1 MSSTTR
7 TSPTTPAA
15 ADCIDALTAPP
26 TTTPPAR
33 TTRLA
38 IIATKGS
45 LDWAY
50 PPLMMAVQAANKGWD
65 VGVFFTFYGLNIIHK
80 DKHRRLKVSPV
91 GNPAMPM
98 EVPNVVAALPGMTAM
113 ATLMMRRRLRR
124 QQVPSV
130 AELLQLAVERGV
142 KLYPCGFTIDTFGYA
157 ADDFIP
163 GVQPRTGSPD
173 FLEFAKDAD
182 STIFV

>member
-1 MSSTTR
+1 MR
-7 TSPTTPAA
+7 TVDTAVLAT
-15 ADCIDALTAPP
+15 DCIDTLTGPMSELP
-26 TTTPPAR
+26 RVR

-50 PPLMMAVQAANKGWD
+50 PPLMMAIQAANKGWE
-65 VGVFFTFYGLNIIHK
+65 VGVFFTFYGLAIIHK

-98 EVPNVVAALPGMTAM
+98 EVPIVLAALPGMTAV
-113 ATLMMRRRLRR
+113 ATSMMRRRLRR
-124 QQVPSV
+124 QNVPTID
-130 AELLQLAVERGV
+130 ELLRLAVERGV
-142 KLYPCGFTIDTFGYA
+142 KLYPCGFTIDTFGY
-157 ADDFIP
+157 DEGDFIP

>member
-1 MSSTTR
+1 VSTD
-7 TSPTTPAA
+7 
-15 ADCIDALTAPP
+15 DCIATLTAPVSAIVP
-26 TTTPPAR
+26 TT

-50 PPLMMAVQAANKGWD
+50 PPLMMAVQAANKGWE
-65 VGVFFTFYGLNIIHK
+65 VGVFFTFYGLNVIHK
-80 DKHRRLKVSPV
+80 EKHARLKISPV

-98 EVPNVVAALPGMTAM
+98 EVPNVIAALPGMTAM
-113 ATLMMRRRLRR
+113 ATFMMRRRLRK
-124 QQVPSV
+124 QNVPTV
-130 AELLQLAVERGV
+130 DELLRLALERGV

-157 ADDFIP
+157 DHDFIA

-182 STIFV
+182 TTIFV

>member
-1 MSSTTR
+1 MLTETT
-7 TSPTTPAA
+7 TASVAT
-15 ADCIDALTAPP
+15 DCVDALTSPASPDLP
-26 TTTPPAR
+26 TT

-38 IIATKGS
+38 IIATKGA

-65 VGVFFTFYGLNIIHK
+65 VGIFFTFYGLNVIHK

-98 EVPNVVAALPGMTAM
+98 EVPNILAALPGMTAM
-113 ATLMMRRRLRR
+113 ATRMMRRRLRQ
-124 QQVPSV
+124 QQVPTIE
-130 AELLQLAVERGV
+130 ELLHLAIERGV
-142 KLYPCGFTIDTFGYA
+142 KLYPCGFTIDTFGYEEG
-157 ADDFIP
+157 DFIA

-173 FLEFAKDAD
+173 FLEFAKDAN

>member
-1 MSSTTR
+1 MTTAMTRASVATDCVDALSGPASTDL
-7 TSPTTPAA
+7 PTT
-15 ADCIDALTAPP
+15 
-26 TTTPPAR
+26 

-50 PPLMMAVQAANKGWD
+50 PPLMMAVQAANKGWE
-65 VGVFFTFYGLNIIHK
+65 VGVFFTFYGLNVIHK
-80 DKHRRLKVSPV
+80 DKHRSLKVSPV

-98 EVPNVVAALPGMTAM
+98 EVPNIIAALPGMTAM
-113 ATLMMRRRLRR
+113 ATRMMRRRLRK
-124 QQVPSV
+124 QQVPTI
-130 AELLQLAVERGV
+130 AELLSLAVERGV
-142 KLYPCGFTIDTFGYA
+142 KLYPCGFTIDTFGFA
-157 ADDFIP
+157 ESDFID

>member
-1 MSSTTR
+1 MTMSTVSASAPATTD
-7 TSPTTPAA
+7 
-15 ADCIDALTAPP
+15 DCIDALNAPTPSVPP
-26 TTTPPAR
+26 TR

-50 PPLMMAVQAANKGWD
+50 PPLMMAVQAANKGWE
-65 VGVFFTFYGLNIIHK
+65 VGVFFTFYGLNVIHK
-80 DKHRRLKVSPV
+80 DRHRRLKVSPV

-98 EVPNVVAALPGMTAM
+98 AVPTVVAAMPGMTAM
-113 ATLMMRRRLRR
+113 ATWMMRRRLRR
-124 QQVPSV
+124 QNVPTID
-130 AELLQLAVERGV
+130 ELLRLAVERGV

-157 ADDFIP
+157 EGDFID

-173 FLEFAKDAD
+173 FLEFARDAD